1 VGIFLD
7 ALGTSKAYFKL
18 GIAGVRLTNNSGN
31 LDVKNAAGNADAAI
45 TASAVNV
52 SGETLTLNS
61 DAAASG
67 ADWKITLNRP
77 ASGMT
82 ANVDL
87 TLPVDDGTPGQVLG
101 TDGSGVLSWISAAAT
116 SLCDKVDTTTLAFGS
131 AATVALFSTGAADVI
146 NKLQVVVDTPFNGTA
161 PTVSIGVAGTVSK
174 YSAVTDVD
182 LKTAG
187 VYEINPGLP
196 AAGIEA
202 LIATYAADSSS
213 AGSARLLVFYAT
225 PQ

>member
-1 VGIFLD
+1 VSIFSDL
-7 ALGTSKAYFKL
+7 LGTTKSYFKL

-31 LDVKNAAGNADAAI
+31 LDVKNSAGNADAAI

-61 DAAASG
+61 DAAESA

-82 ANVDL
+82 ANVAL
-87 TLPVDDGTPGQVLG
+87 TLPVDDGTPGQVLA
-101 TDGSGVLSWISAAAT
+101 TDGSGVLSWASAAST

-131 AATVALFSTGAADVI
+131 AATLALFSTGAADVI
-146 NKLQVVVDTPFNGTA
+146 NKIQVVVDTPFNGTA

-187 VYEINPGLP
+187 VYEINPGLA

-213 AGSARLLVFYAT
+213 AGAARVLVFYAS
-225 PQ
+225 PA

>member
-1 VGIFLD
+1 MSIFMDL
-7 ALGTSKAYFKL
+7 LGSTKSYFKL

-31 LDVKNAAGNADAAI
+31 LDVKNSAGNADAAI

-61 DAAASG
+61 DAAESA
-67 ADWKITLNRP
+67 ADWKITLSRP

-82 ANVDL
+82 ANVAL
-87 TLPVDDGTPGQVLG
+87 TLPIDDGTSGQVLG
-101 TDGSGVLSWISAAAT
+101 TDGSGVLSWVSASST

-131 AATVALFSTGAADVI
+131 AATLALFSTGAADVI
-146 NKLQVVVDTPFNGTA
+146 NKIQIVVDTPFNGTA

-187 VYEINPGLP
+187 VYEINPGIP

-213 AGSARLLVFYAT
+213 AGSARILIFYAT
-225 PQ
+225 PA

>member
-1 VGIFLD
+1 MSIYADL
-7 ALGTSKAYFKL
+7 LGTTKAYFKL
-18 GIAGVRLTNNSGN
+18 GLAGVRLTNNSGN
-31 LDVKNAAGNADAAI
+31 LEVKNNAGNADAAI

-87 TLPVDDGTPGQVLG
+87 TLPVDDGTPGQVLA
-101 TDGSGVLSWISAAAT
+101 TDGSGVLSWASAAST

-131 AATVALFSTGAADVI
+131 AATLALFSTGAADVI
-146 NKLQVVVDTPFNGTA
+146 NKIQVVVDTPFNGTA

-202 LIATYAADSSS
+202 LIATYAADTSS
-213 AGSARLLVFYAT
+213 AGAGRVLVFYCSPA
-225 PQ
+225 

>member
-1 VGIFLD
+1 MGIWSDLYGTTKGYLR
-7 ALGTSKAYFKL
+7 LGLT
-18 GIAGVRLTNNSGN
+18 GVRLTNNAGN
-31 LDVKNAAGNADAAI
+31 LEVKNAAGNADAAI

-52 SGETLTLNS
+52 SGNTLTINS
-61 DAAASG
+61 DAAESA

-82 ANVDL
+82 ANVAL
-87 TLPVDDGTPGQVLG
+87 TLPVDDGTASQVLS
-101 TDGSGVLSWISAAAT
+101 TDGSGVLSWISAGDT
-116 SLCDKVDTTTLAFGS
+116 SLCDKVDTTELAFGS
-131 AATVALFSTGAADVI
+131 SAAVSLFSTGAADVI
-146 NKLQVVVDTPFNGTA
+146 NRMQVVVDTPFNGTA

-213 AGSARLLVFYAT
+213 AGAARVLIHYAT
-225 PQ
+225 PA

>member
-1 VGIFLD
+1 MIFSDL
-7 ALGTSKAYFKL
+7 LGTTKSYFKL
-18 GIAGVRLTNNSGN
+18 GLAGVRLTNNSGN

-52 SGETLTLNS
+52 SGNTLTLNS
-61 DAAASG
+61 DAAESA

-82 ANVDL
+82 ANIAL
-87 TLPVDDGTPGQVLG
+87 TLPVDDGTSGQVLG
-101 TDGSGVLSWISAAAT
+101 TDGSGVLSWVSAAST

-161 PTVSIGVAGTVSK
+161 PTVSIGIAGTVSK
-174 YSAVTDVD
+174 YNAVTDVD

-187 VYEINPGLP
+187 VYEIHPGLP

-202 LIATYAADSSS
+202 LIATYAADTSS
-213 AGSARLLVFYAT
+213 AGSARLLVFFAS
-225 PQ
+225 PA